1 MLNAIYGPPATIII
15 GSYALAKEEIAVAK
29 EIELPEVEETAAP
42 NVEEAVIEI
51 EETEAAPDE
60 TEASQIAEDQVI
72 VFIVD
77 DLVAAQVEETVA
89 AKVEEKAEEKAE
101 EKSLV
106 TERKANEIVQA
117 FLRGLDVKNLSKA
130 IALIKACQN
139 DGTWQ
144 EVRALVNA
152 TLGLFFTVPV
162 QDRLA

>member
-1 MLNAIYGPPATIII
+1 MLNAIYGPPATVII
-15 GSYALAKEEIAVAK
+15 GSYALPKVETALAK
-29 EIELPEVEETAAP
+29 EIELPEVDP
-42 NVEEAVIEI
+42 
-51 EETEAAPDE
+51 
-60 TEASQIAEDQVI
+60 VI

-77 DLVAAQVEETVA
+77 DAVQAQSEETLA
-89 AKVEEKAEEKAE
+89 AKVEEKIEEKA
-101 EKSLV
+101 LV
-106 TERKANEIVQA
+106 TEGKANEIVQA
-117 FLRGLDVKNLSKA
+117 FLRGLDAKNLSKA